1 MLEPDDLK
9 PDDPLSP
16 EEEARTSQ
24 LTAADLQR
32 IDECLLSHMS
42 HRWQKVARVVALT
55 MRTLDR
61 EFPDLPAVFYSLR
74 IKSLVESGAVEAAGD
89 LNRMRFSE
97 VRIPDS
103 NQAGRQ

>member
-24 LTAADLQR
+24 LTPADLQR
-32 IDECLLSHMS
+32 IDECLLSHIS
-42 HRWQKVARVVALT
+42 HRWQKVARVVVLT
-55 MRTLDR
+55 MTTLDR
-61 EFPDLPAVFYSLR
+61 EFPDLPDVFYSLR
-74 IKSLVESGAVEAAGD
+74 IKHLAESGAIEAAGD